1 MMIQGWGR
9 YPSVDAEEV
18 APTTQSAASACLQR
32 LNGSAAICRGMG
44 RSYGDSAL
52 APRVIGTR
60 HLDLLLDFDEV
71 AGTLRC
77 GAGVTLAQLLEI
89 IVPRGW
95 FLPVTP
101 GTKFVTVG
109 GAIASDVHGK
119 NHHLEG
125 CFGDHVTSLLLMLG
139 NGEVLRCSRS
149 SHPDLF
155 HATCGGM
162 GLTGIILE
170 ASMRLKPVR
179 SAFIEQHTLKAPALQ
194 EAIDF
199 LDANHGSTYAVA
211 WIDCLATGAALGRSL
226 VMLGEHAAEGGYPQ
240 PEPPRLSIPFD
251 MSGKLLNRFSI
262 KAFNTLY
269 FHRVQRRGEQRTV
282 HYDPFFYPLDRL
294 LHWNRLYGKRGFVQY
309 QFVLPKQAGTDG
321 MRAILERISA
331 SRRGSFLA
339 VLKLFGKQNVNLLSF
354 PMEGYTLA
362 LDFKIEDGLFELL
375 EQLDVMVLDYG
386 GRIYLTKDARM
397 SEQTFKESY
406 PHWELFQEVR
416 AHYGAQGK
424 FSSCQSQRLGLT

>member
-18 APTTQSAASACLQR
+18 APATQSAASACLQR

-52 APRVIGTR
+52 ASQVIGTR
-60 HLDLLLDFDEV
+60 HLDLLLDFDEA

-170 ASMRLKPVR
+170 AGMRLKPVR
-179 SAFIEQHTLKAPALQ
+179 SAFILQHTLKAPALQ
-194 EAIDF
+194 DAIDF
-199 LDANHGSTYAVA
+199 LDANYGSTYAVA

-226 VMLGEHAAEGGYPQ
+226 VMLGEHAAEGGYTL

-269 FHRVQRRGEQRTV
+269 FHRVQRRGQQKTV

-321 MRAILERISA
+321 MRAILERIA
-331 SRRGSFLA
+331 VSRRGSFLA
-339 VLKLFGKQNVNLLSF
+339 VLKLFGKQNSNFLSF

-406 PHWELFQEVR
+406 PNWELFQEVR